1 MTGNTARIE
10 PLWAPTPEEVESDR
24 PVRRLRSVPTAGRK
38 ARPRTFYALLAVG
51 AVLAIVVT
59 QLMLSIGVSQGAYQI
74 EGLKEHQSQLS
85 RSQQAVSERVDT
97 LSSPQNLAAN
107 AEALGMVSNG
117 TPVYLRLSDGAVIGS
132 PTAASASAG
141 TVTGA
146 GGNLVA
152 NALLAGTPL
161 ATQQQ
166 SGTTASAGSD
176 QGAPAANDASKADG
190 PVAWEGALPAPTTH

>member
-1 MTGNTARIE
+1 
-10 PLWAPTPEEVESDR
+10 
-24 PVRRLRSVPTAGRK
+24 
-38 ARPRTFYALLAVG
+38 
-51 AVLAIVVT
+51 VLAIVVT